1 MTVPDG
7 CNRVHHAHQ
16 IDCARGEGDE
26 GNQRRGNSPGC
37 NRGEAVSG
45 AQQAVDGEGLG
56 DSFGGNLTRKDGPPN
71 GPITMAAHPAQQ
83 VLCAQAQ
90 YVKPRATLYEC
101 SRTR

>member
-1 MTVPDG
+1 MRTRLTVPAVKATKAISD
-7 CNRVHHAHQ
+7 A
-16 IDCARGEGDE
+16 ATA
-26 GNQRRGNSPGC
+26 PGC

-56 DSFGGNLTRKDGPPN
+56 DSFGGNLARKDGPPN

-83 VLCAQAQ
+83 VLCTQAQ